1 MSEETST
8 MSKET
13 MDHAQQVSFDIPE
26 VPFDRERSLLTYRG
40 LFQHKEVSFVLQRSL
55 LRPATHDA

>member
-1 MSEETST
+1 

-40 LFQHKEVSFVLQRSL
+40 LSQHKEVSFVLQRSL